1 MVDPM
6 AKGPSRRSRRRL
18 VSDVGDEPT
27 LMRTSTG
34 TTQRSVVAPCADAPR
49 AAGGRSCHV
58 DPDPPK
64 GCRLDDVDGRL
75 AHLAA
80 EILACAV
87 ALACQLDDIQGP
99 GGSPV
104 TLATPARV
112 SARAVPDGVSA
123 VEGNPLL
130 MAPSTTRDAR
140 LSALAWNGRR
150 SRAQPCDVT

>member
-6 AKGPSRRSRRRL
+6 AKVPSRRSRRRL

-34 TTQRSVVAPCADAPR
+34 TTQRSVVAPCADGPR

-64 GCRLDDVDGRL
+64 G
-75 AHLAA
+75 
-80 EILACAV
+80 AV